1 MKKYS
6 KIISSGFLVAVTV
19 GVLISCD
26 FIFEKSKDSTK
37 NSPTQ
42 TIQNSQLENRYWVAF
57 AQDNIKVIQLCLFY
71 LNENKISGETQYVN
85 QILDSHLSI
94 KEEITNVANFKNISI
109 PTIARKT
116 PAKLNE
122 IYTPNNALKDNEFTF
137 ELKSLLENQISTIG
151 NIKQINVD
159 KEIIESSLK
168 IEKILLINL
177 NKVDTFQSFKETYT
191 NL

>member
-6 KIISSGFLVAVTV
+6 KIISSGFLVAVTI

-26 FIFEKSKDSTK
+26 FIFEKSKDYTK

-57 AQDNIKVIQLCLFY
+57 AQDNIQVIQLCLFY
-71 LNENKISGETQYVN
+71 LNENKISSDTQYVK

-94 KEEITNVANFKNISI
+94 KEEIINVANFKNISI
-109 PTIARKT
+109 PTTARKT
-116 PAKLNE
+116 STKQNE
-122 IYTPNNALKDNEFTF
+122 IYTSNNIQKDNEFVVK
-137 ELKSLLENQISTIG
+137 LKSLLENQISTIG
-151 NIKQINVD
+151 NIKQINVE
-159 KEIIESSLK
+159 KEIIESSQK
-168 IEKILLINL
+168 IEQILLTNL
-177 NKVDTFQSFKETYT
+177 NKVDMFQNFEDTYT

>member
-109 PTIARKT
+109 PTITRKT

-122 IYTPNNALKDNEFTF
+122 IYTPNKALNDNEFAF

-168 IEKILLINL
+168 IEKILLANL